1 MTKLILFVGQTFTS
15 HNQAII
21 KCYRAEFS
29 TKEAWFEHLS
39 VLVDFGGMKRFNIL
53 VQAFR
58 NRKPNFID
66 DVIVLCAGLWNLNV
80 IQNA

>member
-1 MTKLILFVGQTFTS
+1 MTSEQKEYNKELSSLRRLVE
-15 HNQAII
+15 HAI
-21 KCYRAEFS
+21 
-29 TKEAWFEHLS
+29 
-39 VLVDFGGMKRFNIL
+39 GGMKRFNIL

-80 IQNA
+80 IQSV